1 MKWTEMI
8 VDIIAWI
15 CITVMFL
22 GLAQC
27 ASGVLWH
34 G

>member
-1 MKWTEMI
+1 MKI
-8 VDIIAWI
+8 VNIIAWI
-15 CITVMFL
+15 CLTVMFL

-27 ASGVLWH
+27 FSGGALWH